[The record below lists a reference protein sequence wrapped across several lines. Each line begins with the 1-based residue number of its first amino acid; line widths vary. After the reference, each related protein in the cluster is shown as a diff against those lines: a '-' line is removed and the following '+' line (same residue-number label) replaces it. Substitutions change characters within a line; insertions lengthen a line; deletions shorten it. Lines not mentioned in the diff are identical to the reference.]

1 MMTSADRAAI
11 VARKQRRPCIESG
24 GVATTDA
31 VAARIT
37 GVIIARG
44 IAPTC
49 VRIIVAIVVVV
60 VPRRGGS
67 GDYSRQHSVSGCRPA
82 GLSTRN
88 PGNPDWGR
96 RSIDPSLGAFDPQ
109 RNSAVFRPTERQQC
123 HTRNGRGCDYYS
135 FQNHFHGFS
144 PSLHPAF
151 RQCTRDQPTGRR
163 ARESIACS
171 AEFWW
176 RV

>member
-1 MMTSADRAAI
+1 MVEDIATALAEMGALTDVKNESTGAMITSAHPAAI
-11 VARKQRRPCIESG
+11 VTRKQRRPCIESA
-24 GVATTDA
+24 GVETTDA

-67 GDYSRQHSVSGCRPA
+67 GDYSRKHSVSGCRSP
-82 GLSTRN
+82 GVSTRN

-96 RSIDPSLGAFDPQ
+96 RSIDPGLGAFDPK
-109 RNSAVFRPTERQQC
+109 RNSVMFRPTER
-123 HTRNGRGCDYYS
+123 
-135 FQNHFHGFS
+135 
-144 PSLHPAF
+144 
-151 RQCTRDQPTGRR
+151 
-163 ARESIACS
+163 
-171 AEFWW
+171 
-176 RV
+176 